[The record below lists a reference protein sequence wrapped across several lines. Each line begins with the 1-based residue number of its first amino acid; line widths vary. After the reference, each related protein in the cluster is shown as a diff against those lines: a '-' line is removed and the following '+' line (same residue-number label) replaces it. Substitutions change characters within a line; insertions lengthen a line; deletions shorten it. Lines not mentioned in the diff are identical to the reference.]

1 MSEALGAFEANTPLR
16 RPLPMRRRRRS
27 GVPALVAG
35 ALVRAI
41 LLVGLP
47 VSVVVWLLYSPYFL
61 IRDVFVEGG
70 ARVSAAWVQENL
82 QPLVGRHVLGVSLA
96 GVQRRLSAHPWV
108 ASVELRR
115 ELPDRLRVN
124 VVERQPAALLLRG
137 DEVLFLDTAGETI
150 APCPPGGGAGLLRV
164 RTAFAGPVPV
174 GAVLD
179 VVAELQR
186 TEPSWGLGV
195 REVVVLG
202 EGEFRLTT
210 EPLPFPLLVKSGE
223 VREGIENL
231 RRVLPEVSRR
241 WRGIGSVDLRQPR
254 RLVVQHA
261 GLAPPE
267 APAAVSRAAGG
278 AAESDVAPA
287 AGGPSRAAHGAS

>member
-1 MSEALGAFEANTPLR
+1 MSHALSAFEANTPLR
-16 RPLPMRRRRRS
+16 RPLPTRRRRRS
-27 GVPALVAG
+27 GVAALVAG

-47 VSVVVWLLYSPYFL
+47 VAVVVWLLYSPYFL
-61 IRDVFVEGG
+61 IRQVVVEGG
-70 ARVSAAWVQENL
+70 ARVSAAWVKENL

-96 GVQRRLSAHPWV
+96 AVQRRLSSHPWV

-137 DEVLFLDTAGETI
+137 DEVLFLDAAGETI
-150 APCPPGGGAGLLRV
+150 APCPPGGGEGLLRV
-164 RTAFAGPVPV
+164 RSAFAGPAPV
-174 GAVLD
+174 AAVLD

-186 TEPSWGLGV
+186 AEPSWGLGV
-195 REVVVLG
+195 REVAVLG
-202 EGEFRLTT
+202 EGEFRLAT

-223 VREGIENL
+223 VREGVDNL
-231 RRVLPEVSRR
+231 RRVLPEVTRR

-261 GLAPPE
+261 GLAPAA
-267 APAAVSRAAGG
+267 APAAAERRGGAAAESGGAQAAGG
-278 AAESDVAPA
+278 LSPA
-287 AGGPSRAAHGAS
+287 VRSAS